1 MTDKHESRRV
11 RITKRMMKEALLE
24 LLEENE
30 LADISVTAICKTANV
45 HRSTFYDHY
54 RAPADLLRDTE
65 QDLLDRIPIP
75 PPMTDPADQ
84 DKIIEASTA
93 FFEFVKE
100 NKKACRIL
108 FGGSADSGF
117 SARLVEFLCSGSL
130 PVSTDDDDDDEA
142 KSRFIS
148 LYIANGTVGMMRE
161 WIRGDFRISSRQ
173 IAELMYFL
181 SRKVSV

>member
-11 RITKRMMKEALLE
+11 RITKRLMKEALLE
-24 LLEENE
+24 LLEKNE

-75 PPMTDPADQ
+75 QPMTDPADQ
-84 DKIIEASTA
+84 DRIIEASTA

-108 FGGSADSGF
+108 FGESADSGF
-117 SARLVEFLCSGSL
+117 SARLVEFLCSAGL
-130 PVSTDDDDDDEA
+130 PVRADADEA

-161 WIRGDFRISSRQ
+161 WIRGDFRMSSRE

-181 SRKVSV
+181 SRKVCV